1 MVVGWIVL
9 AVVAFLTV
17 IVLFK
22 SQNLMGF
29 LGIIKNNI
37 FYIFLIGV
45 VLFFAFS
52 LNHIHQKYDVDL
64 KSFEGLIQAGQI
76 YFYWFTSIF
85 NNAADVSG
93 YAIKQDWWLD
103 SINATKIR

>member
-9 AVVAFLTV
+9 AVIAFLTA

-37 FYIFLIGV
+37 FYIFLIGM

-52 LNHIHQKYDVDL
+52 LNHIHEKYDVDL

-76 YFYWFTSIF
+76 YFYWFQSIF
-85 NNAADVSG
+85 QNAADVSG

-103 SINATKIR
+103 KVNATNSK